1 VRFSVKSSTGVA
13 DPRDMKRGISCPR
26 QRNKS
31 PGAPSP
37 RISCKAWWGQRT
49 SCGFPYRKPHT
60 LPWLGPRSRKSGVL
74 RAFCEGWDTT
84 NLDTDRR
91 ISHPLPRA
99 QRMGHPPFR
108 GASCRVKHQPR
119 LNRELVSSQSST
131 GVADPP
137 GHETGLSHEARGTH
151 SIQQEIRRS
160 AVRDLQFRS
169 LAFVLRLKQLTL
181 RVLGNRLENYL
192 TILLRIHFS
201 PNLGNR
207 PVRCDKESIALVEFH
222 IFEGHQRDTI
232 GSGSLPF

>member
-1 VRFSVKSSTGVA
+1 MLSRLSAVSPSGKAMETNHYCPRTRDFLSRLMALSNSMRLSLKSSTGVA

-26 QRNKS
+26 QKCNKS

-37 RISCKAWWGQRT
+37 RISCEAWWGQRP
-49 SCGFPYRKPHT
+49 SCGFPHRKPHT
-60 LPWLGPRSRKSGVL
+60 RPWLGSRSRKSGVL

-131 GVADPP
+131 GVADPRRP
-137 GHETGLSHEARGTH
+137 ETGFVSFQKAPTRG
-151 SIQQEIRRS
+151 
-160 AVRDLQFRS
+160 
-169 LAFVLRLKQLTL
+169 
-181 RVLGNRLENYL
+181 
-192 TILLRIHFS
+192 
-201 PNLGNR
+201 
-207 PVRCDKESIALVEFH
+207 
-222 IFEGHQRDTI
+222 
-232 GSGSLPF
+232 PF